1 MHFSIR
7 LYKYTSESRIKYIK
21 TYSMTNVL
29 NFTKQF
35 KSYFIIAL
43 GLFIN
48 ALGWTGFLIPS
59 EIVGGG
65 VSGIGTI
72 IYFATGFKVGY
83 SVFIING
90 LLIIAAMRV
99 LGFGF
104 GIKTIFATF
113 VLSFFLWLLQSI
125 ITEPLVSDRFMCAII
140 GGIMAGASA
149 GIILS
154 QGGSTGGTD
163 IIAMMINKY
172 RNYSPGQLIL
182 TLDLIII
189 SSSYFLT
196 HSIEQVVYG
205 YVAMSVSAYCVD
217 MVIEG
222 SKQSVQIFI
231 FTKKFDKIRNELISN
246 HDQGL
251 TELQAKDGFSQKDIK
266 ILMLLAKKK
275 DSQAILKMVKIVDPE
290 AFISM
295 GSVMGVYGFGFEKK

>member
-1 MHFSIR
+1 
-7 LYKYTSESRIKYIK
+7 
-21 TYSMTNVL
+21 MTTTL
-29 NFTKQF
+29 NFNKQF
-35 KSYFIIAL
+35 KSYYIIAF

-48 ALGWTGFLIPS
+48 ALAWTGFLIPS

-72 IYFATGFKVGY
+72 IYFMMGFKVGY

-90 LLIIAAMRV
+90 LLIIAALKI

-125 ITEPLVSDRFMCAII
+125 ITEPFVSDRFMSAII
-140 GGIMAGASA
+140 GGAMAGASA

-163 IIAMMINKY
+163 IVAMMINKY

-189 SSSYFLT
+189 SSSYFVMG
-196 HSIEQVVYG
+196 SIEQVVYG
-205 YVAMSVSAYCVD
+205 FVAMSVSAYCVD
-217 MVIEG
+217 LVIEG
-222 SKQSVQIFI
+222 RKQSVQIFI
-231 FTKKFDKIRNELISN
+231 FTEMFDKIKNELVSN
-246 HDQGL
+246 HDQGI

-275 DSQAILKMVKIVDPE
+275 DSQSILKTVKIIDPE

>member
-1 MHFSIR
+1 MISI
-7 LYKYTSESRIKYIK
+7 
-21 TYSMTNVL
+21 V

-43 GLFIN
+43 GLFIGSI
-48 ALGWTGFLIPS
+48 GWTGFLIPS

-65 VSGIGTI
+65 VTGMATI

-90 LLIIAAMRV
+90 LLLILGMRV

-104 GIKTIFATF
+104 GIKTIFATI

-125 ITEPLVSDRFMCAII
+125 ITEPIVGDRFMCAII

-149 GIILS
+149 GLILS

-163 IIAMMINKY
+163 IIAMIINKY
-172 RNYSPGQLIL
+172 RNYSPGQLLL

-189 SSSYFLT
+189 SSSYFISN
-196 HSIEQVVYG
+196 SIEQVVYG
-205 YVAMSVSAYCVD
+205 FVAMGVSAYCVD
-217 MVIEG
+217 MAIEG
-222 SKQSVQIFI
+222 AKQSVQIFI
-231 FTKKFDKIRNELISN
+231 FTKKHDEIRNEVILN
-246 HDQGL
+246 LDQGL
-251 TELQAKDGFSQKDIK
+251 TVLEAKGGYSQQDVKV
-266 ILMLLAKKK
+266 LMLLAKKK
-275 DSQAILKMVKIVDPE
+275 DSQAILKMVKIVDPD

-295 GSVMGVYGFGFEKK
+295 GSVMGVYGQGFDKIK

>member
-1 MHFSIR
+1 MKSVIDFI
-7 LYKYTSESRIKYIK
+7 
-21 TYSMTNVL
+21 
-29 NFTKQF
+29 KQF

-43 GLFIN
+43 GLFIGSI
-48 ALGWTGFLIPS
+48 GWTAFLIPS

-65 VSGIGTI
+65 VTGMATI

-90 LLIIAAMRV
+90 LLLILGMRV

-104 GIKTIFATF
+104 GIKTIFATI

-125 ITEPLVSDRFMCAII
+125 FTEPLVSDRFMCAII

-149 GIILS
+149 GLILS

-172 RNYSPGQLIL
+172 RNYSPGQLLL

-189 SSSYFLT
+189 SSSYFVSN
-196 HSIEQVVYG
+196 SIEQVVYG
-205 YVAMSVSAYCVD
+205 FVAMGVSAYCVD
-217 MVIEG
+217 MAIEG
-222 SKQSVQIFI
+222 AKQSVQIFI
-231 FTKKFDKIRNELISN
+231 FTKKHDEIRNEVVLN
-246 HDQGL
+246 LDQGL
-251 TELQAKDGFSQKDIK
+251 TVLEAKGGYSQQDVKV
-266 ILMLLAKKK
+266 LMLLAKKK
-275 DSQAILKMVKIVDPE
+275 DSQAILKMTKIVDPD

-295 GSVMGVYGFGFEKK
+295 GSVMGVYGQGFDKIK

>member
-1 MHFSIR
+1 
-7 LYKYTSESRIKYIK
+7 
-21 TYSMTNVL
+21 MTNVL

-48 ALGWTGFLIPS
+48 AIGWTGFLIPS

-72 IYFATGFKVGY
+72 IYFATSFKVGY

-104 GIKTIFATF
+104 GIKTLFATF

-125 ITEPLVSDRFMCAII
+125 ITEPLVNDRFMSAII

-196 HSIEQVVYG
+196 NSIEQVVYG

-217 MVIEG
+217 LVIEG
-222 SKQSVQIFI
+222 RQQSVQIFI
-231 FTKKFDKIRNELISN
+231 FTKMFDEIRNKLVSC
-246 HDQGL
+246 HDQGM

-275 DSQAILKMVKIVDPE
+275 DSQSILKMVKIVDPE

-295 GSVMGVYGFGFEKK
+295 GSVMGVYGFV

>member
-1 MHFSIR
+1 MVS
-7 LYKYTSESRIKYIK
+7 
-21 TYSMTNVL
+21 NV
-29 NFTKQF
+29 NFTEQF

-43 GLFIN
+43 GLFIGSV
-48 ALGWTGFLIPS
+48 GWTGFLIPS

-65 VSGIGTI
+65 VTGIATI
-72 IYFATGFKVGY
+72 IYFITGFKVGY

-90 LLIIAAMRV
+90 LLLVMAMRV

-104 GIKTIFATF
+104 GVKTIFATF
-113 VLSFFLWLLQSI
+113 VLSFFLWFLQSV

-163 IIAMMINKY
+163 IIAMIINKY
-172 RNYSPGQLIL
+172 RNYSPGQLLL
-182 TLDLIII
+182 TLDLLII
-189 SSSYFLT
+189 SSSYFLSN
-196 HSIEQVVYG
+196 SIEQVVYG
-205 YVAMSVSAYCVD
+205 FVAMGVSAYCVD

-231 FTKKFDKIRNELISN
+231 FTKKYDEMREEIIYDLS
-246 HDQGL
+246 QGM
-251 TELQAKDGFSQKDIK
+251 TELQAKGGYSQEDVKVFV
-266 ILMLLAKKK
+266 LLAKKK
-275 DSQAILKMVKIVDPE
+275 DAQAILKMVKIVDPD

-295 GSVMGVYGFGFEKK
+295 GSVMGVYGQGFDKIK

>member
-1 MHFSIR
+1 
-7 LYKYTSESRIKYIK
+7 
-21 TYSMTNVL
+21 MTKIL
-29 NFTKQF
+29 DFTKQF
-35 KSYFIIAL
+35 KSYFIIAI
-43 GLFIN
+43 GLFIGSI
-48 ALGWTGFLIPS
+48 GWTGFLIPS

-65 VSGIGTI
+65 VSGIATI

-90 LLIIAAMRV
+90 LLLVMAMRV

-140 GGIMAGASA
+140 GGILAGASA

-172 RNYSPGQLIL
+172 RNYSPGQLLL

-189 SSSYFLT
+189 SSSYFLSN
-196 HSIEQVVYG
+196 SIEQVVYG
-205 YVAMSVSAYCVD
+205 FVAMGVSAYCVD

-231 FTKKFDKIRNELISN
+231 FTKKYDEIRNEVVFKL
-246 HDQGL
+246 DLGL
-251 TELQAKDGFSQKDIK
+251 TELQAKGGYSQEEVKV
-266 ILMLLAKKK
+266 LMLLAKKK
-275 DSQAILKMVKIVDPE
+275 DSQAILKMVKIVDPD

-295 GSVMGVYGFGFEKK
+295 GSVMGVYGQGFDKIK

>member
-1 MHFSIR
+1 M
-7 LYKYTSESRIKYIK
+7 TSL
-21 TYSMTNVL
+21 L
-29 NFTKQF
+29 NFSKPF
-35 KSYFIIAL
+35 KSYFIIAI

-48 ALGWTGFLIPS
+48 ALAWTGFLIPS

-72 IYFATGFKVGY
+72 IYYSMGLKVGY

-90 LLIIAAMRV
+90 LLIIAALRV

-125 ITEPLVSDRFMCAII
+125 ITEPLVSDRFMSAII

-196 HSIEQVVYG
+196 NSIEQVVYG

-217 MVIEG
+217 LMIEG
-222 SKQSVQIFI
+222 RKQSVQIFI
-231 FTKKFDKIRNELISN
+231 FTKMFDEIRNELVSN
-246 HDQGL
+246 HDQGMS
-251 TELQAKDGFSQKDIK
+251 ELQAKDGLSQKNIQ
-266 ILMLLAKKK
+266 ILMLLARKK
-275 DSQAILKMVKIVDPE
+275 DSQSILRTVKIVDPE

-295 GSVMGVYGFGFEKK
+295 GSVMGVYGFGFEKI

>member
-1 MHFSIR
+1 MVSVI
-7 LYKYTSESRIKYIK
+7 
-21 TYSMTNVL
+21 

-43 GLFIN
+43 GLLIGSI
-48 ALGWTGFLIPS
+48 GWTGFLIPS

-65 VSGIGTI
+65 VTGMATI

-90 LLIIAAMRV
+90 LLLIIGMRI

-104 GIKTIFATF
+104 GIKTIFATI

-125 ITEPLVSDRFMCAII
+125 ITEPIVSDRFMCAII

-149 GIILS
+149 GLILS

-172 RNYSPGQLIL
+172 RNYSPGQLLL

-189 SSSYFLT
+189 SSSYFVSN
-196 HSIEQVVYG
+196 SIEQVVYG
-205 YVAMSVSAYCVD
+205 FVAMGVSAYCVD
-217 MVIEG
+217 MAIEG
-222 SKQSVQIFI
+222 AKQSVQIFI
-231 FTKKFDKIRNELISN
+231 FTKKYDVMRTELITTLS
-246 HDQGL
+246 QGM
-251 TELQAKDGFSQKDIK
+251 TELQAKGGYSQEDVKV
-266 ILMLLAKKK
+266 LMLLAKKK
-275 DSQAILKMVKIVDPE
+275 DSQAILKMVKIVDPD

-295 GSVMGVYGFGFEKK
+295 GSVMGVYGQGFDKIK

>member
-1 MHFSIR
+1 
-7 LYKYTSESRIKYIK
+7 
-21 TYSMTNVL
+21 MTRVV
-29 NFTKQF
+29 NFTTKF
-35 KSYFIIAL
+35 KSYLIIAI
-43 GLFIN
+43 GLLIGSI
-48 ALGWTGFLIPS
+48 GWTGFLIPS

-65 VSGIGTI
+65 VSGIATI

-90 LLIIAAMRV
+90 VLLILAMRV

-125 ITEPLVSDRFMCAII
+125 FTEPLVSDKFMCAII

-172 RNYSPGQLIL
+172 RNYSPGQLLL

-189 SSSYFLT
+189 SSSYFLS

-205 YVAMSVSAYCVD
+205 FVAMGVSAYCVD

-231 FTKKFDKIRNELISN
+231 FTKKHDQIRNEVVLN
-246 HDQGL
+246 LDQGL
-251 TELQAKDGFSQKDIK
+251 TVLEAKGGYSQQDVKV
-266 ILMLLAKKK
+266 LMLLAKKK
-275 DSQAILKMVKIVDPE
+275 DSQAILKMVKIVDPD

-295 GSVMGVYGFGFEKK
+295 GSVMGVYGQGFDKIK